1 MPKAFVGFIS
11 ALLLIVGFAV
21 VASATDGQW
30 SPAIPVP
37 GVQTLSGGDDS
48 SLRAIS
54 CPTDGNCSAGG
65 SYVDVNGD
73 DQAFVASQVGGIWG
87 PAITV
92 PGLEILNI
100 GNDAGLVSISCA
112 SAGNCS
118 AGGVY
123 RDSPNSSQAF
133 VLSQIGGV
141 WGSAIAVPGLEILRT
156 GDEAGLESISCAS
169 AGNCTAGGNFGVGND
184 LYESDVVSQVDGVWG
199 TAALVPGLAALNIGG
214 YDDISQISCT
224 GNGYCTAGGQY
235 VDGNGDDQAFVASQ
249 VAGVWATAALVPGLE
264 QLNVGGQASIL
275 SVSCAGPGNC
285 SAAGRF
291 QTLNHQQGF
300 AATQTDGVWGP
311 AAAIP
316 GLVEL
321 SGDRTSRVTSISCTS
336 PGNCTAGGTYVGDG
350 DNYQG
355 FVAPQVGGVWGAA
368 TDVPGLAALNTDGD
382 ASVDI
387 VSCTNTGNC
396 TASGVYEGDGWSYQA
411 FVVTQIDGV
420 WDTAILLPGLSALT
434 TGNGATIRALDCSSD
449 GNCSAGGSFRDA
461 DGFLIAFVADISTP
475 HPSPTPVPDLP
486 IVPAFTG

>member
-1 MPKAFVGFIS
+1 MRRALIGFVS
-11 ALLLIVGFAV
+11 AVLLLGGFTA
-21 VASATDGQW
+21 VASATAGQW
-30 SPAIPVP
+30 SDAIPVP
-37 GVQTLSGGDDS
+37 GIQTLTGGDDS

-65 SYVDVNGD
+65 SYVGVNGD
-73 DQAFVASQVGGIWG
+73 DQAFVISQVSGVWG
-87 PAITV
+87 PASAI

-100 GNDAGLVSISCA
+100 GNDARLVSISCA

-133 VLSQIGGV
+133 LVSQVDGV
-141 WGSAIAVPGLEILRT
+141 WAPAIAVPGLEILRT

-169 AGNCTAGGNFGVGND
+169 AGNCTAGGNFNDTND
-184 LYESDVVSQVDGVWG
+184 LFESYVVSQVDGVWG

-214 YDDISQISCT
+214 YDDINQISCT
-224 GNGYCTAGGQY
+224 GNGYCTVGGQY

-264 QLNVGGQASIL
+264 QLNVGDEATIL
-275 SVSCAGPGNC
+275 SVSCASPGNC

-291 QTLNHQQGF
+291 NTLNHQQGF
-300 AATQTDGVWGP
+300 AATQVGGVWGP

-321 SGDRTSRVTSISCTS
+321 SGDRSSRVESISCTSPGNCVAGGTYVDDDDRYQGFVASQEGGVWGSATDVPGLTELNTLGDASVDIVSCTS
-336 PGNCTAGGTYVGDG
+336 PGNCTAGGIYG
-350 DNYQG
+350 
-355 FVAPQVGGVWGAA
+355 
-368 TDVPGLAALNTDGD
+368 
-382 ASVDI
+382 
-387 VSCTNTGNC
+387 
-396 TASGVYEGDGWSYQA
+396 GDGWSYQS
-411 FVVTQIDGV
+411 FVVAQIDGV
-420 WDTAILLPGLSALT
+420 WDTAIPLPGLAALT
-434 TGNGATIRALDCSSD
+434 TGNGASIRALDCSSD

-461 DGFLIAFVADISTP
+461 DDFSIAFVADISTP